1 MVSPLRYEAF
11 VPGEPHGLSASLRGI
26 CARRAAWSLRFATR
40 HLCEASLMVSPLRYE
55 AFVPGEEHPAHAQK
69 TEARM
74 NAAPMMSSTL

>member
-1 MVSPLRYEAF
+1 MMGAPFMTGFIGHERERVT
-11 VPGEPHGLSASLRGI
+11 SAASG
-26 CARRAAWSLRFATR
+26 
-40 HLCEASLMVSPLRYE
+40 SLMVSPLRYE